1 MEDFKEFYVEI
12 EVDLIE
18 LDKRKQQ
25 IKQKFIDKVKGF
37 ENKNWFLTHD
47 IDLYLRCFY
56 SVDKERLQT
65 LMRED
70 LQKWKREL
78 QEAKNNGEQLKLEV
92 QALLWQQ
99 KQQLADLLNNS
110 KLKAP

>member
-1 MEDFKEFYVEI
+1 MA
-12 EVDLIE
+12 E
-18 LDKRKQQ
+18 LLFSFLRHTYQSSCSY
-25 IKQKFIDKVKGF
+25 

-47 IDLYLRCFY
+47 IDLYLRCFH

-92 QALLWQQ
+92 QALL
-99 KQQLADLLNNS
+99 
-110 KLKAP
+110 